1 MNKSLLTFFYIVV
14 GLSLLLA
21 VSGCEVNDY
30 QAAENAYNR
39 GDYETA
45 LKELLPMADQG
56 DARAQ
61 LILGL
66 MYQKGQGVPQD
77 YQEAIKWFHLAA
89 AQGDALSQFGLGT
102 IYYEGQGV
110 PQDDQEAAKWY
121 RLAAEQGDASA
132 QSTLGMMYG
141 TGKGVPQDY
150 LLAHMWVNMA
160 AAQGNEAGSKGVKI
174 LEEIMTPQQIAEAQ
188 RLVREWKAIVE

>member
-1 MNKSLLTFFYIVV
+1 MNKRLLTYFYIVV
-14 GLSLLLA
+14 GFGLMLA
-21 VSGCEVNDY
+21 APAWADF
-30 QAAENAYNR
+30 QAGVDAHNR

-45 LKELLPMADQG
+45 LAEFRPLAEQG
-56 DARAQ
+56 HALAQ
-61 LILGL
+61 SNLGF
-66 MYQKGQGVPQD
+66 MYNKGQGVPQD
-77 YQEAIKWFHLAA
+77 YQEA
-89 AQGDALSQFGLGT
+89 
-102 IYYEGQGV
+102 V
-110 PQDDQEAAKWY
+110 KWY

-132 QSTLGMMYG
+132 QGSLGLMYG

-188 RLVREWKAIVE
+188 RLAREWKAKGK